1 MVAGAVG
8 ALRAPQRE
16 QARPLPKT
24 NTREPCNG
32 RRDRRGATSTAA
44 RASPS
49 SEAVETFPMRFWR
62 RRRACSPPL
71 AAPLQRPRHCRDPR
85 HSRDPRHCRILR
97 FGAIPALPR
106 PTAFLRPRHC
116 RDSHNAGGR
125 RGAASE
131 GEQARLSRLIPHPF
145 LTARAGATHTSF
157 KLDQA
162 HAVGI
167 DGGEG
172 GKLVGGGCGREGH
185 VRGLDSEARLLAHL
199 LR

>member
-1 MVAGAVG
+1 MVAGTVG

-16 QARPLPKT
+16 QARPPK
-24 NTREPCNG
+24 RWKHSPCVFG
-32 RRDRRGATSTAA
+32 GEGGLA
-44 RASPS
+44 RCRS
-49 SEAVETFPMRFWR
+49 
-62 RRRACSPPL
+62 
-71 AAPLQRPRHCRDPR
+71 QRPYRDHGIAATHGIAASSDLAQFP
-85 HSRDPRHCRILR
+85 HSRDPRHSCDHGIP
-97 FGAIPALPR
+97 AIPN
-106 PTAFLRPRHC
+106 
-116 RDSHNAGGR
+116 NAGGR
-125 RGAASE
+125 RGAAS
-131 GEQARLSRLIPHPF
+131 GGKQARLSRLIPHPF

>member
-1 MVAGAVG
+1 MVAGTVG

-62 RRRACSPPL
+62 RRRACSLPL
-71 AAPLQRPRHCRDPR
+71 AAPLQRPP
-85 HSRDPRHCRILR
+85 HSRDPRHSCDPGIA
-97 FGAIPALPR
+97 AIPN
-106 PTAFLRPRHC
+106 
-116 RDSHNAGGR
+116 NAGDR
-125 RGAASE
+125 RGAASG